1 MSLKEAAAVRPLRIA
16 VVTVRAGDTQERL
29 AQRMAV
35 PERPLDTFRVLNGLS
50 PNEPLLPGRKL
61 KLVVE

>member
-1 MSLKEAAAVRPLRIA
+1 
-16 VVTVRAGDTQERL
+16 
-29 AQRMAV
+29 MAV